1 MPHMFDPTLLVAEL
15 ARRKETVALCES
27 LTGGLA
33 SAMLVDVPGASAVF
47 NGARLAGVPCEV
59 LESVGPVSRE
69 CAREMALGVRERCAA
84 SWGLSMTGVA
94 GPDSQDGHP
103 VGEVWIGVAD
113 PNGWADAIRAHP
125 HGYHRWVLLP
135 GETEPQSVIEGDRK
149 LIRTVAA
156 SFALETLYKLLI
168 ELQKN
173 S

>member
-47 NGARLAGVPCEV
+47 NGALVTYATPMKHRLAGVPCEV
-59 LESVGPVSRE
+59 LESVG
-69 CAREMALGVRERCAA
+69 LGVRERCAA

-135 GETEPQSVIEGDRK
+135 GETEPQSVIEGDRQ

>member
-1 MPHMFDPTLLVAEL
+1 MPDMFDPTLLVAEL

-47 NGARLAGVPCEV
+47 NGALVTYATPMKHRLAGVSCEV

-94 GPDSQDGHP
+94 GPD
-103 VGEVWIGVAD
+103 
-113 PNGWADAIRAHP
+113 RK
-125 HGYHRWVLLP
+125 
-135 GETEPQSVIEGDRK
+135 SV
-149 LIRTVAA
+149 V
-156 SFALETLYKLLI
+156 
-168 ELQKN
+168 
-173 S
+173 